1 MVVDPSE
8 FVTFSD
14 WLASAVGGF
23 VVLALVI
30 FIAWTVIAFAF
41 TAIRNTPRQ
50 AVSIVGGGLKRA
62 VLEDFP
68 RTSIRRTVGM
78 TRLAVQE
85 AIRNKVLII
94 FALFVVLLLFAGW
107 FLDVQ
112 NDHPARLYLGFVI
125 STSTYLLLA
134 LAMFVSAF
142 SLPNDIKNK
151 TIYTITTKPV
161 RAHEI
166 FLGRVLGF
174 GLVGTVLLILMAV
187 VSYVFVVRG
196 LDHVH
201 TIETASIE
209 WDDETGMGAGYTS
222 VDSHHRHD
230 FFINGNLEGG
240 DDPVGF
246 TEVAQGH
253 SHAIF
258 KEGENYVLGPPT
270 GDLMARV
277 PVYGSLRFL
286 DRYGR
291 ESEEGG
297 DGGLSVG
304 KEWTYREYIEGNTL
318 NTAIWTFEGLTP
330 EMFNTGPAGDEGTLP
345 LELNLRVFRTTKGD
359 IEGNIQGEVL
369 LVNPEKTLSVI
380 DRYSAP
386 ISFEAEEFQTFQV
399 NIDYDEIR
407 RQNPQTAE
415 LEQMNLFRDLVVDG
429 KLEVHVRCREHAQFF
444 GMAQA
449 DLYIRA
455 PEGSF
460 EMNFFKCY
468 LGIWMQLVLV
478 TLFGVFFSTFLN
490 GIVAMVATLAIVV
503 MGISSGF
510 IGEVQSGDAPGGGPI
525 ESLIRNITQQ
535 GATVDLD
542 MGETATSVIQA
553 MDSFYLDTMESV
565 AKLAPDF
572 PKFNMA
578 SKVAYGYDID
588 LDLILKQITTTL
600 VYFFVLLFAGYF
612 VMSSREIAA

>member
-8 FVTFSD
+8 FIPFSE
-14 WLASAVGGF
+14 WLSNAAGGF
-23 VVLALVI
+23 IVLALVI

-41 TAIRNTPRQ
+41 TALRNTPKQ

-62 VLEDFP
+62 ILEDFP
-68 RTSIRRTVGM
+68 RSSLRRTIGM
-78 TRLAVQE
+78 TRLAIQE

-174 GLVGTVLLILMAV
+174 GFVGTVLLILMGL
-187 VSYVFVVRG
+187 VSYGFVVRG
-196 LDHVH
+196 LDHSH
-201 TIETASIE
+201 TIDLASIE
-209 WDDETGMGAGYTS
+209 WDEETGLGTGFTS

-230 FFINGNLEGG
+230 FLINRNIEG
-240 DDPVGF
+240 DRPVGA
-246 TEVAQGH
+246 TEIAQGH
-253 SHAIF
+253 THAIYRD
-258 KEGENYVLGPPT
+258 GDNYVVGPPT
-270 GDLMARV
+270 GDLLARV

-291 ESEEGG
+291 ESDAGG
-297 DGGLSVG
+297 EGGLSVG

-318 NTAIWTFEGLTP
+318 STAIWTFENLTSD
-330 EMFNTGPAGDEGTLP
+330 MFSTGGGDEGVVP

-359 IEGNIQGEVL
+359 IEGAVQGEIL
-369 LVNPEKTLSVI
+369 LVNPEKTLSVQ

-399 NIDYDEIR
+399 NIDYKEIR
-407 RQNPQTAE
+407 RQNPNTAE
-415 LEQMNLFRDLVVDG
+415 LEKINLFQNLVDNG
-429 KLEVHVRCREHAQFF
+429 KLEVHVRCRDRAQFF

-449 DLYIRA
+449 DMYIRA

-490 GIVAMVATLAIVV
+490 GIVAMVATLSIVV
-503 MGISSGF
+503 MGISAGF

-542 MGETATSVIQA
+542 MGETATSVIQSL
-553 MDSFYLDTMESV
+553 DSFYLDTMESV

-578 SKVAYGYDID
+578 AKVAYGYDINPVSYTH
-588 LDLILKQITTTL
+588 LTL
-600 VYFFVLLFAGYF
+600 PTN
-612 VMSSREIAA
+612 REV

>member
-8 FVTFSD
+8 FIPFSE
-14 WLASAVGGF
+14 WLSNAAGGF
-23 VVLALVI
+23 IVLALVI

-41 TAIRNTPRQ
+41 TAIRNTPKQ

-62 VLEDFP
+62 ILEDFP
-68 RTSIRRTVGM
+68 RSSLRRTIGM
-78 TRLAVQE
+78 TRLAIQE

-174 GLVGTVLLILMAV
+174 GFVGTVLLILMGL
-187 VSYVFVVRG
+187 VSYGFVVRG
-196 LDHVH
+196 LDHSH
-201 TIETASIE
+201 TIDLASIE
-209 WDDETGMGAGYTS
+209 WDEETGLGTGFTS

-230 FFINGNLEGG
+230 FLINRNIEG
-240 DDPVGF
+240 DRPVGA
-246 TEVAQGH
+246 TEIAQGH
-253 SHAIF
+253 THAIYR
-258 KEGENYVLGPPT
+258 EGDNYVVGPPT
-270 GDLMARV
+270 GDLLARV

-291 ESEEGG
+291 ESDAGG
-297 DGGLSVG
+297 EGGLSVG

-318 NTAIWTFEGLTP
+318 STAIWTFENLTSD
-330 EMFNTGPAGDEGTLP
+330 MFSTGGGDEGVVP

-359 IEGNIQGEVL
+359 IEGAVQGEIL
-369 LVNPEKTLSVI
+369 LVNPEKTLSVQ

-399 NIDYDEIR
+399 NIDYKEIR
-407 RQNPQTAE
+407 RQNPNTAE
-415 LEQMNLFRDLVVDG
+415 LEKINLFQNLVDNG
-429 KLEVHVRCREHAQFF
+429 KLEVHVRCRDHAQFF

-449 DLYIRA
+449 DMYIRA

-490 GIVAMVATLAIVV
+490 GIVAMVATLSIVV

-542 MGETATSVIQA
+542 MGETATSVIQSL
-553 MDSFYLDTMESV
+553 DSFYLDTMESV

-578 SKVAYGYDID
+578 AKVAYGYDIN

-612 VMSSREIAA
+612 VISSREIAA

>member
-8 FVTFSD
+8 FIPFSE
-14 WLASAVGGF
+14 WLSNAAGGF
-23 VVLALVI
+23 VVLALVM

-41 TAIRNTPRQ
+41 TAIRNTPKQ
-50 AVSIVGGGLKRA
+50 AMSIVGGGLKRA

-68 RTSIRRTVGM
+68 RSSLRRTIGM

-174 GLVGTVLLILMAV
+174 GLVGTVLLILMGL
-187 VSYVFVVRG
+187 VSYGFVIRG
-196 LDHVH
+196 LDHSH
-201 TIETASIE
+201 TIDLAAIE
-209 WDDETGMGAGYTS
+209 WDEETGLGTGFTS

-230 FFINGNLEGG
+230 FLINRNIEG
-240 DDPVGF
+240 DRPVGA

-258 KEGENYVLGPPT
+258 RDGDNYVVGPPT
-270 GDLMARV
+270 GDLLARV

-291 ESEEGG
+291 ESNEGG
-297 DGGLSVG
+297 EGGLSVG

-318 NTAIWTFEGLTP
+318 STAIWTFENLTSD
-330 EMFNTGPAGDEGTLP
+330 MFSTGGGDEGVVP

-359 IEGNIQGEVL
+359 IEGAVQGEIL
-369 LVNPEKTLSVI
+369 LVNPEKTLAVQ

-399 NIDYDEIR
+399 NIDYKEIR
-407 RQNPQTAE
+407 RQNPNTAE
-415 LEQMNLFRDLVVDG
+415 LEKINLFQDLVDNG
-429 KLEVHVRCREHAQFF
+429 KLEVHVRCRDHAQFF

-449 DLYIRA
+449 DMYIRA

-460 EMNFFKCY
+460 EMNFLKCY

-490 GIVAMVATLAIVV
+490 GIVAMVATLSIVV

-542 MGETATSVIQA
+542 MGETATSVIQSL
-553 MDSFYLDTMESV
+553 DSFYLDTMESV

-578 SKVAYGYDID
+578 AKVAYGYDIN

-612 VMSSREIAA
+612 VISSREIAA

>member
-8 FVTFSD
+8 FIPFGE
-14 WLASAVGGF
+14 WLSNAAGGF
-23 VVLALVI
+23 IVLALVI

-41 TAIRNTPRQ
+41 TAIRNTPKQ

-62 VLEDFP
+62 ILEDFP
-68 RTSIRRTVGM
+68 RSSLRRTIGM
-78 TRLAVQE
+78 TRLAIQE

-174 GLVGTVLLILMAV
+174 GFVGTVLLILMGL
-187 VSYVFVVRG
+187 VSYGFVVRG
-196 LDHVH
+196 LDHSH
-201 TIETASIE
+201 TIDLASIE
-209 WDDETGMGAGYTS
+209 WDEETGLGTGFTS

-230 FFINGNLEGG
+230 FLINRNIEG
-240 DDPVGF
+240 DRPVGA
-246 TEVAQGH
+246 TEIAQGH
-253 SHAIF
+253 THAIYR
-258 KEGENYVLGPPT
+258 EGDNYVVGPPT
-270 GDLMARV
+270 GDLLARV

-291 ESEEGG
+291 ESDAGG
-297 DGGLSVG
+297 EGGLSVG

-318 NTAIWTFEGLTP
+318 STAIWTFENLTSD
-330 EMFNTGPAGDEGTLP
+330 MFSTGGGDEGVVP

-359 IEGNIQGEVL
+359 IEGAVQGEIL
-369 LVNPEKTLSVI
+369 LVNPEKTLSVQ

-399 NIDYDEIR
+399 NIDYNEIR
-407 RQNPQTAE
+407 RQNPNTAE
-415 LEQMNLFRDLVVDG
+415 LEKINLFQNLVDNG
-429 KLEVHVRCREHAQFF
+429 KLEVHVRCRDRAQFF

-449 DLYIRA
+449 DMYIRA

-490 GIVAMVATLAIVV
+490 GIVAMVATLSIVV
-503 MGISSGF
+503 MGISAGF
-510 IGEVQSGDAPGGGPI
+510 IGEGQSGDAPGGGPI

-542 MGETATSVIQA
+542 MGETATSVIQSL
-553 MDSFYLDTMESV
+553 DSFYLDTMESV

-578 SKVAYGYDID
+578 AKVAYGYDIN
-588 LDLILKQITTTL
+588 LDLILKQIATTL

-612 VMSSREIAA
+612 VISSREIAA

>member
-8 FVTFSD
+8 FIPFSE
-14 WLASAVGGF
+14 WLSNAAGGF
-23 VVLALVI
+23 VVLALVM

-41 TAIRNTPRQ
+41 TAIRNTPKQ
-50 AVSIVGGGLKRA
+50 AMSIVGGGLKRA

-68 RTSIRRTVGM
+68 RSSLRRTIGM

-112 NDHPARLYLGFVI
+112 YDHPARLYLGFVI

-174 GLVGTVLLILMAV
+174 GLVGTVLLILMGL
-187 VSYVFVVRG
+187 VSYGFVIRG
-196 LDHVH
+196 LDHSH
-201 TIETASIE
+201 TIDLASIE
-209 WDDETGMGAGYTS
+209 WDEETGLGTGFTS

-230 FFINGNLEGG
+230 FLINRNIEG
-240 DDPVGF
+240 DRPVGA

-258 KEGENYVLGPPT
+258 RDGDNYVVGPPT
-270 GDLMARV
+270 GDLLARV

-291 ESEEGG
+291 ESNEGG
-297 DGGLSVG
+297 EGGLSVG

-318 NTAIWTFEGLTP
+318 STAIWTFENLTSD
-330 EMFNTGPAGDEGTLP
+330 MFSTGGGDEGVVP

-359 IEGNIQGEVL
+359 IEGAVQGEIL
-369 LVNPEKTLSVI
+369 LVNPEKTLAVQ

-399 NIDYDEIR
+399 NIDYKEIR
-407 RQNPQTAE
+407 RQNPNTAE
-415 LEQMNLFRDLVVDG
+415 LEKINLFQDLVDNG
-429 KLEVHVRCREHAQFF
+429 KLEVHVRCRDHAQFF

-449 DLYIRA
+449 DMYIRA

-460 EMNFFKCY
+460 EMNFLKCY

-490 GIVAMVATLAIVV
+490 GIVAMVATLSIVV

-542 MGETATSVIQA
+542 MGETATSVIQSL
-553 MDSFYLDTMESV
+553 DSFYLDTMESV

-578 SKVAYGYDID
+578 AKVAYGYDIN

-612 VMSSREIAA
+612 VISSREIAA

>member
-8 FVTFSD
+8 FIPFSE
-14 WLASAVGGF
+14 WLSNAAGGF
-23 VVLALVI
+23 IVLALVI

-41 TAIRNTPRQ
+41 TAIRNTPKQ

-62 VLEDFP
+62 ILEDFP
-68 RTSIRRTVGM
+68 RSSLRRTIGM
-78 TRLAVQE
+78 TRLAIQE

-161 RAHEI
+161 RSHEI

-174 GLVGTVLLILMAV
+174 GFVGTVLLILMGL
-187 VSYVFVVRG
+187 VSYGFVIRG
-196 LDHVH
+196 LDHSH
-201 TIETASIE
+201 TIDLASIE
-209 WDDETGMGAGYTS
+209 WDEETGLGTGFTS

-230 FFINGNLEGG
+230 FLINRNIEG
-240 DDPVGF
+240 DRPVGA
-246 TEVAQGH
+246 TEIAQGH
-253 SHAIF
+253 THAIYR
-258 KEGENYVLGPPT
+258 EGDNYVVGPPT
-270 GDLMARV
+270 GDLLARV

-291 ESEEGG
+291 ESDAGG
-297 DGGLSVG
+297 EGGLSVG

-318 NTAIWTFEGLTP
+318 STAIWTFENLTSD
-330 EMFNTGPAGDEGTLP
+330 MFSTGGGDEGVVP

-359 IEGNIQGEVL
+359 IEGAVQGEIL
-369 LVNPEKTLSVI
+369 LVNPEKTLSVQ

-399 NIDYDEIR
+399 NIDYKEIR
-407 RQNPQTAE
+407 RQNPNTAE
-415 LEQMNLFRDLVVDG
+415 LEKINLFQNLVDNG
-429 KLEVHVRCREHAQFF
+429 KLEVHVRCRDHAQFF

-449 DLYIRA
+449 DMYIRA

-490 GIVAMVATLAIVV
+490 GIVAMVATLSIVV
-503 MGISSGF
+503 MGISAGF

-542 MGETATSVIQA
+542 MGETATSVIQSL
-553 MDSFYLDTMESV
+553 DSFYLDTMESV

-578 SKVAYGYDID
+578 AKVAYGYDIN
-588 LDLILKQITTTL
+588 LDLILKQIATTL

-612 VMSSREIAA
+612 VISSREIAA

>member
-8 FVTFSD
+8 FIPFSE
-14 WLASAVGGF
+14 WLSNAAGGF
-23 VVLALVI
+23 VVLALVV
-30 FIAWTVIAFAF
+30 FVAWTVIAFAF
-41 TAIRNTPRQ
+41 TAIRNTPKQ
-50 AVSIVGGGLKRA
+50 AMSIVGGGLKRA

-68 RTSIRRTVGM
+68 RSSLRRTIGM

-174 GLVGTVLLILMAV
+174 GLVGTVLLILMGL
-187 VSYVFVVRG
+187 VSYGFVIRG
-196 LDHVH
+196 LDHSH
-201 TIETASIE
+201 TIDLASIE
-209 WDDETGMGAGYTS
+209 WDEETGLGTGFTS

-230 FFINGNLEGG
+230 FLINRNIEG
-240 DDPVGF
+240 DRPVGA

-258 KEGENYVLGPPT
+258 RDGDNYVVGPPT
-270 GDLMARV
+270 GDLLARV
-277 PVYGSLRFL
+277 PIYGSLRFL

-291 ESEEGG
+291 ESNEGG
-297 DGGLSVG
+297 EGGLSVG

-318 NTAIWTFEGLTP
+318 STAIWTFENLTSD
-330 EMFNTGPAGDEGTLP
+330 MFSTAGGDEGVVP

-359 IEGNIQGEVL
+359 IEGAVQGEIL
-369 LVNPEKTLSVI
+369 LVNPEKTLAVQ

-399 NIDYDEIR
+399 NIDYKEIR
-407 RQNPQTAE
+407 RQNPNTAE
-415 LEQMNLFRDLVVDG
+415 LEKINLFQDLVDNG
-429 KLEVHVRCREHAQFF
+429 KLEVHVRCRDHAQFF

-449 DLYIRA
+449 DMYIRA

-490 GIVAMVATLAIVV
+490 GIVAMVATLSIVV

-542 MGETATSVIQA
+542 MGETATSVIQSL
-553 MDSFYLDTMESV
+553 DSFYLDTMESV

-578 SKVAYGYDID
+578 AKVAYGYDIN

-612 VMSSREIAA
+612 VISSREIAA

>member
-8 FVTFSD
+8 FIPFSE
-14 WLASAVGGF
+14 WLSNAAGGF
-23 VVLALVI
+23 VVLALVM

-41 TAIRNTPRQ
+41 TAIRNTPKQ
-50 AVSIVGGGLKRA
+50 AMSIVGGGLKRA

-68 RTSIRRTVGM
+68 RSSLRRTIGM

-112 NDHPARLYLGFVI
+112 NDHPARLYLGYVI

-161 RAHEI
+161 RAHEM
-166 FLGRVLGF
+166 FLGRGLGF
-174 GLVGTVLLILMAV
+174 GLVGTVLLILMGL
-187 VSYVFVVRG
+187 VSYGFVIRG
-196 LDHVH
+196 LDHSH
-201 TIETASIE
+201 TIDLASIE
-209 WDDETGMGAGYTS
+209 WDEETGLGTGFTS

-230 FFINGNLEGG
+230 FLINRNIEG
-240 DDPVGF
+240 DRPVGA

-258 KEGENYVLGPPT
+258 RDGDNYVVGPPT
-270 GDLMARV
+270 GDLLARV

-291 ESEEGG
+291 ESNEGG
-297 DGGLSVG
+297 EGGLSVG

-318 NTAIWTFEGLTP
+318 STAIWTFENLTSD
-330 EMFNTGPAGDEGTLP
+330 MFSTGGGDEGVVP

-359 IEGNIQGEVL
+359 IEGAVQGEIL
-369 LVNPEKTLSVI
+369 LVNPEKTLAVQ

-399 NIDYDEIR
+399 NIDYKEIR
-407 RQNPQTAE
+407 RQNPNTAE
-415 LEQMNLFRDLVVDG
+415 LEKINLFQDLVDNG
-429 KLEVHVRCREHAQFF
+429 KLEVHVRCRDHAQFF

-449 DLYIRA
+449 DMYIRA

-460 EMNFFKCY
+460 EMNFLKCY

-490 GIVAMVATLAIVV
+490 GIVAMVATLSIVV

-542 MGETATSVIQA
+542 MGETATSVIQSL
-553 MDSFYLDTMESV
+553 DSFYLDTMESV

-578 SKVAYGYDID
+578 AKVAYGYDIN

-612 VMSSREIAA
+612 VISSREIAA

>member
-8 FVTFSD
+8 FIPFSE
-14 WLASAVGGF
+14 WLSNAAGGF
-23 VVLALVI
+23 VVLALVM

-41 TAIRNTPRQ
+41 TAIRNTPKQ
-50 AVSIVGGGLKRA
+50 AMSIVGGGLKRA

-68 RTSIRRTVGM
+68 RLSLRRTIGM

-174 GLVGTVLLILMAV
+174 GLVGTVLLILMGL
-187 VSYVFVVRG
+187 VSYGFVIRG
-196 LDHVH
+196 LDHSH
-201 TIETASIE
+201 TIDLASIE
-209 WDDETGMGAGYTS
+209 WDEETGLGTGFTS

-230 FFINGNLEGG
+230 FLINRNIEG
-240 DDPVGF
+240 DRPVGA
-246 TEVAQGH
+246 TEAAQGH

-258 KEGENYVLGPPT
+258 RDGDNYVVGPPT
-270 GDLMARV
+270 GDLLARV

-291 ESEEGG
+291 ESNEGG
-297 DGGLSVG
+297 EGGLSVG

-318 NTAIWTFEGLTP
+318 STAIWTFENLTSD
-330 EMFNTGPAGDEGTLP
+330 MFSTGGGDEGVVP

-359 IEGNIQGEVL
+359 IEGAVQGEIL
-369 LVNPEKTLSVI
+369 LVNPEKTLAVQ

-399 NIDYDEIR
+399 NIDYKEIR
-407 RQNPQTAE
+407 RQNPNTAE
-415 LEQMNLFRDLVVDG
+415 LEKINLFQDLVDNG
-429 KLEVHVRCREHAQFF
+429 KLEVHVRCRDHAQFF

-449 DLYIRA
+449 DMYIRA

-460 EMNFFKCY
+460 EMNFLKCY

-490 GIVAMVATLAIVV
+490 GIVAMVATLSIVV

-542 MGETATSVIQA
+542 MGETATSVIQSL
-553 MDSFYLDTMESV
+553 DSFYLDTMESV

-578 SKVAYGYDID
+578 AKVAYGYDIN

-612 VMSSREIAA
+612 VISSREIAA

>member
-1 MVVDPSE
+1 MVIDPSE
-8 FVTFSD
+8 FIPFGE
-14 WLASAVGGF
+14 WLANAVGGF
-23 VVLALVI
+23 VVLALVM
-30 FIAWTVIAFAF
+30 FVAWTVIAFAF
-41 TAIRNTPRQ
+41 TAIRNTPKQ

-62 VLEDFP
+62 IIEDFP
-68 RTSIRRTVGM
+68 RSSLRRIIGM

-174 GLVGTVLLILMAV
+174 GLVGTILLILMAA
-187 VSYVFVVRG
+187 VSYAFVVRG
-196 LDHVH
+196 LDHKH

-209 WDDETGMGAGYTS
+209 WDEETGLGTGYTS

-230 FFINGNLEGG
+230 FLINRNLTG
-240 DDPVGF
+240 DGAVGIA
-246 TEVAQGH
+246 EVAQGH

-258 KEGENYVLGPPT
+258 REGDNYVLGPPT
-270 GDLMARV
+270 GDLLARV
-277 PVYGSLRFL
+277 PVYGNLRFL

-291 ESEEGG
+291 ESEDGG

-318 NTAIWTFEGLTP
+318 NTAIWTFDNLSA
-330 EMFNTGPAGDEGTLP
+330 EMFNSGAGGEEGTLP

-359 IEGNIQGEVL
+359 IEGKVRGEIL
-369 LVNPEKTLSVI
+369 LVNPEKTLPPAE
-380 DRYSAP
+380 RYSAP
-386 ISFEAEEFQTFQV
+386 IPFEAEEFQTFQV
-399 NIDYDEIR
+399 DIDYSEIR
-407 RQNPQTAE
+407 RQNPSTAE
-415 LEQMNLFRDLVVDG
+415 LEKINLFRDLVVNG
-429 KLEVHVRCREHAQFF
+429 KLEVHVRCRDHAQFF

-460 EMNFFKCY
+460 EMNFIKCY

-490 GIVAMVATLAIVV
+490 GIVAMVATLSIVV

-553 MDSFYLDTMESV
+553 MDKFYLNTMESV
-565 AKLAPDF
+565 ANLAPDF

-578 SKVAYGYDID
+578 SKVAYGYDIQ

-612 VMSSREIAA
+612 VISSREIAA

>member
-8 FVTFSD
+8 FIPFSE
-14 WLASAVGGF
+14 WLSNAAGGF
-23 VVLALVI
+23 IVLALVI

-41 TAIRNTPRQ
+41 TAIRNTPKQ

-62 VLEDFP
+62 ILEDFP
-68 RTSIRRTVGM
+68 RSSLRRTIGM
-78 TRLAVQE
+78 TRLAIQE

-142 SLPNDIKNK
+142 SLPNDIKIK

-174 GLVGTVLLILMAV
+174 GFVGTVLLILMGL
-187 VSYVFVVRG
+187 VSYGFVVRG
-196 LDHVH
+196 LDHSH
-201 TIETASIE
+201 TIDLASIE
-209 WDDETGMGAGYTS
+209 WDEETGLGTGFTS

-230 FFINGNLEGG
+230 FLINRNIEG
-240 DDPVGF
+240 DRPVGA
-246 TEVAQGH
+246 TEIAQGH
-253 SHAIF
+253 THAIYR
-258 KEGENYVLGPPT
+258 EGDNYVVGPPT
-270 GDLMARV
+270 GDLLARV

-291 ESEEGG
+291 ESDAGG
-297 DGGLSVG
+297 EGGLSVG

-318 NTAIWTFEGLTP
+318 STAIWTFENLTSD
-330 EMFNTGPAGDEGTLP
+330 MFSTGGGDEGVVP

-359 IEGNIQGEVL
+359 IEGTVQGEIL
-369 LVNPEKTLSVI
+369 LVNPEKTLPVQ

-399 NIDYDEIR
+399 NIDYKEIR
-407 RQNPQTAE
+407 RQNPNTAE
-415 LEQMNLFRDLVVDG
+415 LEKINLFQNLVDNG
-429 KLEVHVRCREHAQFF
+429 KLEVHVRCRDHAQFF

-449 DLYIRA
+449 DMYIRA

-490 GIVAMVATLAIVV
+490 GIVAMVATLSIVV
-503 MGISSGF
+503 MGISAGF

-542 MGETATSVIQA
+542 MGETATSVIQSL
-553 MDSFYLDTMESV
+553 DSFYLDTMESV

-578 SKVAYGYDID
+578 SKVAYGYDIN
-588 LDLILKQITTTL
+588 LDLILKQIATTL

-612 VMSSREIAA
+612 VISSREIAA

>member
-8 FVTFSD
+8 FISYGE
-14 WLASAVGGF
+14 WLANALGGF

-30 FIAWTVIAFAF
+30 FVAWTVIAFAL
-41 TAIRNTPRQ
+41 TAIRNTPGQ

-62 VLEDFP
+62 IFEDFP
-68 RTSIRRTVGM
+68 RSSLQRTIGM
-78 TRLAVQE
+78 SRLAIQE

-134 LAMFVSAF
+134 LAMFVSSF

-174 GLVGTVLLILMAV
+174 GAVGTVLLLLMGI

-196 LDHVH
+196 LDHSH
-201 TIETASIE
+201 TIDTASIE
-209 WDDETGMGAGYTS
+209 WDEETGLGTGFTS

-230 FFINGNLEGG
+230 FLINRNLEGEG
-240 DDPVGF
+240 PVGV

-253 SHAIF
+253 SHTIF
-258 KEGENYVLGPPT
+258 RDGENYVLGPPT
-270 GDLMARV
+270 GDLLARV

-291 ESEEGG
+291 ESE
-297 DGGLSVG
+297 DGGINPG

-318 NTAIWTFEGLTP
+318 STAIWTFEDLSP
-330 EMFNTGPAGDEGTLP
+330 EMFSTGPGGDEGVLP

-359 IEGNIQGEVL
+359 IEGKVRGEIL
-369 LVNPEKTLSVI
+369 LVNPDKALPVRE
-380 DRYSAP
+380 RYSAP
-386 ISFEAEEFQTFQV
+386 IPFEAEEFQTFQI
-399 NIDYDEIR
+399 NIDYNDIR
-407 RQNPQTAE
+407 KQNPDTAE
-415 LEQMNLFRDLVVDG
+415 LEKVNLFQDLVTKG
-429 KLEVHVRCREHAQFF
+429 SLEVHVRCRDHAQFF

-449 DLYIRA
+449 DVYIPA

-478 TLFGVFFSTFLN
+478 TSFGVFFSTFLN
-490 GIVAMVATLAIVV
+490 GIVAMVATLSIVV

-510 IGEVQSGDAPGGGPI
+510 IGEVQSGENPGGGPI

-535 GATVDLD
+535 GATVELD

-553 MDSFYLDTMESV
+553 LDSLYLDTMESV
-565 AKLAPDF
+565 ANLAPDF
-572 PKFNMA
+572 PQFNMA
-578 SKVAYGYDID
+578 SKVAYGYDIH
-588 LDLILKQITTTL
+588 LELILKQITTTL
-600 VYFFVLLFAGYF
+600 VYFTVLLFAGYF
-612 VMSSREIAA
+612 VISSREIAA

>member
-8 FVTFSD
+8 FIPFSE
-14 WLASAVGGF
+14 WLSNAAGGF

-41 TAIRNTPRQ
+41 TAIRNTPKQ
-50 AVSIVGGGLKRA
+50 AMSIVGGGLKRA

-68 RTSIRRTVGM
+68 RSSLRRTIGM

-174 GLVGTVLLILMAV
+174 GLVGTVLLILMGL
-187 VSYVFVVRG
+187 VSYGFVIRG
-196 LDHVH
+196 LDHSH
-201 TIETASIE
+201 TIDLASIE
-209 WDDETGMGAGYTS
+209 WDEETGLGTGFTS

-230 FFINGNLEGG
+230 FLINRNIEG
-240 DDPVGF
+240 DRPVGA

-258 KEGENYVLGPPT
+258 RDGDNYVVGPPT
-270 GDLMARV
+270 GDLLARV

-291 ESEEGG
+291 ESNEGG
-297 DGGLSVG
+297 EGGLSVG

-318 NTAIWTFEGLTP
+318 STAIWTFENLTSD
-330 EMFNTGPAGDEGTLP
+330 MFSTGGGDEGVVP

-359 IEGNIQGEVL
+359 IEGAVQGEIL
-369 LVNPEKTLSVI
+369 LVNPEKTLAVQ

-399 NIDYDEIR
+399 NIDYKEIR
-407 RQNPQTAE
+407 RQNPNTAE
-415 LEQMNLFRDLVVDG
+415 LEKINLFQDLVDNG
-429 KLEVHVRCREHAQFF
+429 KLEVHVRCRDHAQFF

-449 DLYIRA
+449 DMYIRA

-460 EMNFFKCY
+460 EMNFLKCY

-490 GIVAMVATLAIVV
+490 GIVAMVATLSIVV

-542 MGETATSVIQA
+542 MGETATSVIQSL
-553 MDSFYLDTMESV
+553 DSFYLDTMESV

-578 SKVAYGYDID
+578 AKVAYGYDIN

-612 VMSSREIAA
+612 VISSREIAA

>member
-8 FVTFSD
+8 FIPFSE
-14 WLASAVGGF
+14 WLSNAAGGF
-23 VVLALVI
+23 VVLALVM

-41 TAIRNTPRQ
+41 TAIRNTPKQ
-50 AVSIVGGGLKRA
+50 AMSIVGGGLKRA

-68 RTSIRRTVGM
+68 RSSLRRTIGM

-174 GLVGTVLLILMAV
+174 GLVGTVLLILMGL
-187 VSYVFVVRG
+187 VSYGFVIRG
-196 LDHVH
+196 LDHSH
-201 TIETASIE
+201 TIDLASIE
-209 WDDETGMGAGYTS
+209 WDEETGLGTGFTS

-230 FFINGNLEGG
+230 FLINRNIEG
-240 DDPVGF
+240 DRPVGA

-258 KEGENYVLGPPT
+258 RDGDNYVVGPPT
-270 GDLMARV
+270 GDLLARV

-291 ESEEGG
+291 ESNEGG
-297 DGGLSVG
+297 EGGLSVG

-318 NTAIWTFEGLTP
+318 STAIWTFENLTSD
-330 EMFNTGPAGDEGTLP
+330 MFSTGGGDEGVVP

-359 IEGNIQGEVL
+359 IEGAVQGEIL
-369 LVNPEKTLSVI
+369 LVNPEKTLAVQ

-399 NIDYDEIR
+399 NIDYKEIR
-407 RQNPQTAE
+407 RQNPNTAE
-415 LEQMNLFRDLVVDG
+415 LEKINLFQDLVDNG
-429 KLEVHVRCREHAQFF
+429 KLEVHVRCRDHAQFF

-449 DLYIRA
+449 DMYIRA

-460 EMNFFKCY
+460 EMNFLKCY

-478 TLFGVFFSTFLN
+478 TLFGVFFSTFLY
-490 GIVAMVATLAIVV
+490 GIVAMVATLSIVV

-542 MGETATSVIQA
+542 MGETATSVIQSL
-553 MDSFYLDTMESV
+553 DSFYLDTMESV

-578 SKVAYGYDID
+578 AKVAYGYDIN

-612 VMSSREIAA
+612 VISSREIAA

>member
-1 MVVDPSE
+1 MVVDPNEFIPFSE
-8 FVTFSD
+8 
-14 WLASAVGGF
+14 WLSNAAGGF
-23 VVLALVI
+23 IVLALVI
-30 FIAWTVIAFAF
+30 FVAWMIIAFAF
-41 TAIRNTPRQ
+41 TAIRNTPQQ
-50 AVSIVGGGLKRA
+50 AISIVGGGLKRA
-62 VLEDFP
+62 ILEDFP
-68 RTSIRRTVGM
+68 RSSVRRTIGM
-78 TRLAVQE
+78 TRLAIQE

-142 SLPNDIKNK
+142 SIPNDIKNK

-174 GLVGTVLLILMAV
+174 AVVGTILLLLMGLV
-187 VSYVFVVRG
+187 SYAFVVRG
-196 LDHVH
+196 LDHSH
-201 TIETASIE
+201 TIDIASIE
-209 WDDETGMGAGYTS
+209 WDEETGLGTGVTS

-230 FFINGNLEGG
+230 FLINRNIEG
-240 DDPVGF
+240 DQAVGV

-253 SHAIF
+253 THAIF
-258 KEGENYVLGPPT
+258 RDGDNFVLGPPV
-270 GDLMARV
+270 GDLLARV

-291 ESEEGG
+291 ESDAGG
-297 DGGLSVG
+297 EGGLSVG

-318 NTAIWTFEGLTP
+318 STAIWTFENLTSD
-330 EMFNTGPAGDEGTLP
+330 MFSIGAGDEGIVP

-359 IEGNIQGEVL
+359 IEGKVRGEVL
-369 LVNPEKTLSVI
+369 LVNPEKTLSVQ

-386 ISFEAEEFQTFQV
+386 IPFEAEEFQTFQI
-399 NIDYDEIR
+399 NIDYNEIR
-407 RQNPQTAE
+407 RQNPNTAE
-415 LEQMNLFRDLVVDG
+415 LEKIDLFQDLIDNG
-429 KLEVHVRCREHAQFF
+429 KLEVHVRCRDHAQFF

-449 DLYIRA
+449 DMYIRA

-468 LGIWMQLVLV
+468 LGIWMQLILV

-490 GIVAMVATLAIVV
+490 GIVALVATLSIVV
-503 MGISSGF
+503 MGVSAGF
-510 IGEVQSGDAPGGGPI
+510 IAEVQSGDAPGGGPI

-542 MGETATSVIQA
+542 MGETATSVIQSL
-553 MDSFYLDTMESV
+553 DSLYLDTMESV

-572 PKFNMA
+572 PRFNMA
-578 SKVAYGYDID
+578 AKVAYGYDIN

-612 VMSSREIAA
+612 IISSREIAA

>member
-8 FVTFSD
+8 FIPFSE
-14 WLASAVGGF
+14 WLSTAAGGF

-30 FIAWTVIAFAF
+30 FVAWTVIAFAF
-41 TAIRNTPRQ
+41 TALRNTPKQ
-50 AVSIVGGGLKRA
+50 AVSIVGGGLRRA
-62 VLEDFP
+62 IIEDFP
-68 RTSIRRTVGM
+68 RSSLRRTIGM
-78 TRLAVQE
+78 TRLAIQE

-174 GLVGTVLLILMAV
+174 GAVGSVLLILMGL
-187 VSYVFVVRG
+187 VSYAFVVRG
-196 LDHVH
+196 LDHSH
-201 TIETASIE
+201 TIDNASIE
-209 WDDETGMGAGYTS
+209 WDEETGLGTGFTS

-230 FFINGNLEGG
+230 FLINRNLEGDG
-240 DDPVGF
+240 PVGIA
-246 TEVAQGH
+246 ELAQGH
-253 SHAIF
+253 THAIF
-258 KEGENYVLGPPT
+258 RDGDNYVLGPPT
-270 GDLMARV
+270 GDLLARV
-277 PVYGSLRFL
+277 PVYGNLRFL

-291 ESEEGG
+291 ESDAGG
-297 DGGLSVG
+297 EGGLSVG

-318 NTAIWTFEGLTP
+318 STAIWTFENLTSD
-330 EMFNTGPAGDEGTLP
+330 MFSSGAGDEGTVP

-359 IEGNIQGEVL
+359 IEGKVRGEIL
-369 LVNPEKTLSVI
+369 LVNPEKTLAVQ

-386 ISFEAEEFQTFQV
+386 IPFEAEEFQTFQV
-399 NIDYDEIR
+399 NIDYNEIR
-407 RQNPQTAE
+407 RQNPNTAE
-415 LEQMNLFRDLVVDG
+415 LEKINLFQDLVDNG
-429 KLEVHVRCREHAQFF
+429 KLEVHVRCRDHAQFF

-449 DLYIRA
+449 DMYIRA

-468 LGIWMQLVLV
+468 LGIWMQLILV

-490 GIVAMVATLAIVV
+490 GIVAMVATLSILV
-503 MGISSGF
+503 MGVSAGF

-553 MDSFYLDTMESV
+553 LDSFYLDTMESV

-572 PKFNMA
+572 PRFNMA
-578 SKVAYGYDID
+578 AKVAYGYDIN
-588 LDLILKQITTTL
+588 LDLILKQVTTTL

-612 VMSSREIAA
+612 VISSREIAA

>member
-8 FVTFSD
+8 FIPFSE
-14 WLASAVGGF
+14 WLSNAAGGF
-23 VVLALVI
+23 VVLALVM

-41 TAIRNTPRQ
+41 TAIRNTPKQ
-50 AVSIVGGGLKRA
+50 AMSIVGGGLKRA

-68 RTSIRRTVGM
+68 RSSLRRTLGM
-78 TRLAVQE
+78 PRLAVQE

-174 GLVGTVLLILMAV
+174 GLVGTVLLILMGL
-187 VSYVFVVRG
+187 VSYGFVIRG
-196 LDHVH
+196 LDHSH
-201 TIETASIE
+201 TIDLASIE
-209 WDDETGMGAGYTS
+209 WDEETGLGTGFTS

-230 FFINGNLEGG
+230 FLINRNIEG
-240 DDPVGF
+240 DRPVGA

-258 KEGENYVLGPPT
+258 RDGDNYVVGPPT
-270 GDLMARV
+270 GDLLARV

-291 ESEEGG
+291 ESNEGG
-297 DGGLSVG
+297 EGGLSVG
-304 KEWTYREYIEGNTL
+304 KEWTYRVYIEGNTL
-318 NTAIWTFEGLTP
+318 STAIWTFENLTSD
-330 EMFNTGPAGDEGTLP
+330 MFSTGGGDEGVVP

-359 IEGNIQGEVL
+359 IEGAVQGEIL
-369 LVNPEKTLSVI
+369 LVNPEKTLAVQ

-399 NIDYDEIR
+399 NIDYKEIR
-407 RQNPQTAE
+407 RQNPNTAE
-415 LEQMNLFRDLVVDG
+415 LEKINLFQDLVDNG
-429 KLEVHVRCREHAQFF
+429 KLEVHVRCRDHAQFF

-449 DLYIRA
+449 DMYIRA

-460 EMNFFKCY
+460 EMNFLKCY

-490 GIVAMVATLAIVV
+490 GIVAMVATLSIVV

-542 MGETATSVIQA
+542 MGETATSVIQSL
-553 MDSFYLDTMESV
+553 DSFYLDTMESV

-578 SKVAYGYDID
+578 AKVAYGYDIN

-612 VMSSREIAA
+612 VISSREIAA

>member
-8 FVTFSD
+8 FIPFSE
-14 WLASAVGGF
+14 WLSNAAGGF
-23 VVLALVI
+23 VVLALVM

-41 TAIRNTPRQ
+41 TAIRNTPKQ
-50 AVSIVGGGLKRA
+50 AMSIVGGGLKRA

-68 RTSIRRTVGM
+68 RSSLRRTIGM

-174 GLVGTVLLILMAV
+174 GLVGTVLLILMGL
-187 VSYVFVVRG
+187 VSYGFVIRG
-196 LDHVH
+196 LDHSH
-201 TIETASIE
+201 TIDLASIE
-209 WDDETGMGAGYTS
+209 WDEETGLGTGFTS

-230 FFINGNLEGG
+230 FLINRNIEG
-240 DDPVGF
+240 DRPVGA

-258 KEGENYVLGPPT
+258 RDGDNYVVGPPT
-270 GDLMARV
+270 GDLLARL

-291 ESEEGG
+291 ESNEGG
-297 DGGLSVG
+297 EGGLSVG

-318 NTAIWTFEGLTP
+318 STAIWTFENLTSD
-330 EMFNTGPAGDEGTLP
+330 MFSTGGGDEGVVP

-359 IEGNIQGEVL
+359 IEGAVQGEIL
-369 LVNPEKTLSVI
+369 LVNPEKTLAVQ

-399 NIDYDEIR
+399 NIDYKEIR
-407 RQNPQTAE
+407 RQNPNTAE
-415 LEQMNLFRDLVVDG
+415 LEKINLFQDLVDNG
-429 KLEVHVRCREHAQFF
+429 KLEVHVRCRDHAQFF

-449 DLYIRA
+449 DMYIRA

-460 EMNFFKCY
+460 EMNFLKCY

-490 GIVAMVATLAIVV
+490 GIVAMVATLSIVV

-542 MGETATSVIQA
+542 MGETATSVIQSL
-553 MDSFYLDTMESV
+553 DSFYLDTMESV

-578 SKVAYGYDID
+578 AKVAYGYDIN

-612 VMSSREIAA
+612 VISSREIAA